1 MSYISHILNELQIN
15 GQAVGDDDNFNVGE
29 DTGAE
34 AAAEAPTDTA
44 NQAAEDQN
52 QEANDDV
59 GGDEEDDFTI
69 DDEDDEDLDDTEDT
83 GDDTATDDNQDDDFS
98 VGDDEGSEED
108 TADQEGNNDQAPA
121 GDKQPK
127 DPTNLIDDDDQRAA
141 EEAIYDSLTDEQ
153 KRIRILQL
161 KIDFK
166 DLYETINNTMEGING
181 IPKNNENLETIKR
194 LITFLTKAKTILID
208 YVDNCF
214 DNNSYLENYTI
225 YIKYLAIFRTTAKV
239 VDELKGIDGN

>member
-1 MSYISHILNELQIN
+1 MSYFSHILHELQVN
-15 GQAVGDDDNFNVGE
+15 GQTVGDDDNFDIGE

-34 AAAEAPTDTA
+34 AATAEAPSDA
-44 NQAAEDQN
+44 ADQAADNQN
-52 QEANDDV
+52 QEANDDA
-59 GGDEEDDFTI
+59 GDEEDDFTI
-69 DDEDDEDLDDTEDT
+69 DDEDDEDIDDTEDT
-83 GDDTATDDNQDDDFS
+83 GDEGATDDQNDDFTI
-98 VGDDEGSEED
+98 DDEGSDGEEGTEED
-108 TADQEGNNDQAPA
+108 QGNNDQAPA
-121 GDKQPK
+121 DNNQPK
-127 DPTNLIDDDDQRAA
+127 DPTDLIDDDDKRAA

-181 IPKNNENLETIKR
+181 IPKNAENLETIKR
-194 LITFLTKAKTILID
+194 LITFLTKAKNILID

-239 VDELKGIDGN
+239 VDELKNVDDK